1 MKPFIQTIV
10 EEATNKGGFY
20 SIDVYGG
27 EEYQELT
34 NDISLLC
41 NQKRTD
47 EYVGISNLDESV
59 ISIYDADKE
68 YKGFIYW
75 IAYNDG
81 IDRLSDYS
89 TSLESFIKIDKVSE
103 KWEDEYYRL

>member
-1 MKPFIQTIV
+1 MKPLIKTIV
-10 EEATNKGGFY
+10 EKATKKGGYY

-27 EEYQELT
+27 EEYQEMT

-41 NQKRTD
+41 NQKSTD

-59 ISIYDADKE
+59 IFIYDADKE

-75 IAYNDG
+75 IAYNNG
-81 IDRLSDYS
+81 VERLSDYS
-89 TSLESFIKIDKVSE
+89 TSLESFIKIDKVS
-103 KWEDEYYRL
+103 DEWQDKYYLL

>member
-1 MKPFIQTIV
+1 MKPLITTIV
-10 EEATNKGGFY
+10 EKATKKGGYY
-20 SIDVYGG
+20 SIECEG

-34 NDISLLC
+34 NDMSLLC
-41 NQKRTD
+41 NQKATD

-68 YKGFIYW
+68 YRGFIYW

>member
-1 MKPFIQTIV
+1 MKPLITTIV
-10 EEATNKGGFY
+10 EKATKKGGYY
-20 SIDVYGG
+20 SIECEG

-34 NDISLLC
+34 NDMSLLC
-41 NQKRTD
+41 NQKSTD
-47 EYVGISNLDESV
+47 EYVGINNLDECV
-59 ISIYDADKE
+59 ICIYDSEKE
-68 YKGFIYW
+68 YRGFIYW
-75 IAYNDG
+75 IAYNTG

>member
-1 MKPFIQTIV
+1 MKPLITTIV
-10 EEATNKGGFY
+10 EKPTKKGGYY

-27 EEYQELT
+27 EEYQEIT

-41 NQKRTD
+41 NQKSTD

-59 ISIYDADKE
+59 IRIYDADKE
-68 YKGFIYW
+68 YRGFIYW
-75 IAYNDG
+75 LAYNNG
-81 IDRLSDYS
+81 IERLSDYS

-103 KWEDEYYRL
+103 KWEDEFYRL